1 MPLSTVASAK
11 AAPQALPGAMS
22 AAGRLRGWL
31 QPKATA
37 QDRMFFTEQLA
48 LLLETGTSMH
58 AALNTLEQQAGHAAM
73 GAILRDLAG
82 PVADG
87 RSLSQA
93 LAGHPQLF
101 SSTYVNLVAA
111 SEEGGFLLPVLARLL
126 EHDEKRQQ
134 LRRTLVS
141 AASYPLFLILFSL
154 AVVVFV
160 LVAVFPKF
168 EAMFGAIH
176 DQLPWTT
183 QVLMLLSELVRH
195 QWPWLALAGG
205 LLGAGAWYLAAT
217 PQGRLFLD
225 RCKLSAPL
233 ISRVYI
239 QIYMVESLRVLGMSL
254 ANGVSVRDALVS
266 TRDVVNNRLFH
277 AFVCQLEEQVK
288 EGNGLAI
295 GFRRSPLIPALV
307 QQMVTTGEETGN
319 LPKVMERLAGFYER
333 ELSKQLE
340 MISRL
345 AEPLMLV
352 VMGAVVGLLVSS
364 LILPIFK
371 LSQAVH

>member
-1 MPLSTVASAK
+1 MPLTVDTAQK
-11 AAPQALPGAMS
+11 AARAPASPL
-22 AAGRLRGWL
+22 AGFGKLL
-31 QPKATA
+31 QPKAGA
-37 QDRMFFTEQLA
+37 QERIFFTEQLA

-58 AALNTLEQQAGHAAM
+58 VALNTMEQHVSNPMMAS
-73 GAILRDLAG
+73 ILRDLARQ
-82 PVADG
+82 VSEG

-93 LAGHPQLF
+93 LSTHPALF
-101 SSTYVNLVAA
+101 STTYVNLVAA
-111 SEEGGFLLPVLARLL
+111 SEEGGFLLPVLGRLL

-134 LRRTLVS
+134 LRRTLIS
-141 AASYPLFLILFSL
+141 AASYPVFLILFSL

-168 EAMFGAIH
+168 EAMFSAIK

-183 QVLMLLSELVRH
+183 QVLMLLSDLVRH
-195 QWPWLALAGG
+195 HWPWLAIAAG

-217 PQGRLFLD
+217 PRGRMHLD
-225 RCKLSAPL
+225 RLKLSLPL

-266 TRDVVNNRLFH
+266 ARDVVKNQLFQN
-277 AFVCQLEEQVK
+277 FICQLEEQVK
-288 EGNGLAI
+288 EGKGLAM
-295 GFRRSPLIPALV
+295 GFRQSPLIPVLV
-307 QQMVTTGEETGN
+307 QQMVATGEETGN
-319 LPKVMERLAGFYER
+319 LPKVLERLAGFYER

-340 MISRL
+340 MLSRL

-371 LSQAVH
+371 LSQVVH